1 MKINIVLSLL
11 TFAFGLSAFALVP
24 KEILQ
29 ISHHENLNSTV
40 LIVDKTERQLYIYQ
54 EKNGQI
60 SLDQKFTVDI
70 GKGIGKKQK
79 RGDLKTPEGIYFLVD
94 TKTQP
99 EIPFGTYGKL
109 AFISDFPNPFDKLEQ
124 KTGDG
129 IWLHG
134 VPDNVSLERGSRGC
148 VVVRNSTLD
157 YLKTLVTTGTTALII
172 KDKVEWIEA
181 IDPLRTKPILNLL
194 SNWVQSWREKSEK
207 YFDFY
212 ATNFKSTQFPS
223 FLKFSIHKK
232 SVFKTNKAIEIKLD
246 PLLVIQDRDQIV
258 VTGIQIYNGDTL
270 TDRGIKTVY
279 LKVDSESSKIIAEE
293 WLPTRFSSTILE
305 SLASD
310 SKIAPSTN

>member
-1 MKINIVLSLL
+1 MKFKIALLLSVLS
-11 TFAFGLSAFALVP
+11 FGFSAFGLVP

-29 ISHHENLNSTV
+29 ISHHENVNSTV
-40 LIVDKTERQLYIYQ
+40 LVVDKTERQLYIYQ
-54 EKNGQI
+54 EKNGKI

-70 GKGIGKKQK
+70 GKGMGKKEK
-79 RGDLKTPEGIYFLVD
+79 RGDLKTPEGIYFLVN

-109 AFISDFPNPFDKLEQ
+109 AFISDFPNPFDKLDQ

-172 KDKVEWIEA
+172 KDRVEWIEE
-181 IDPLRTKPILNLL
+181 IDPERTKPILSLL
-194 SNWVQSWREKSEK
+194 TNWVLSWKEKSDK

-212 ATNFKSTQFPS
+212 SSQFKSTQF
-223 FLKFSIHKK
+223 LNLAKFSDHKK
-232 SVFKTNKAIEIKLD
+232 NVFKANKDIQIKFD

-270 TDRGIKTVY
+270 SDRGIKTIY
-279 LKVDSESSKIIAEE
+279 LKIEAENSKIIAEE
-293 WLPTRFSSTILE
+293 WLPTHFSSQVLE

-310 SKIAPSTN
+310 TKIVPSKN